1 MDKNQLMKKIVD
13 GEYTLFL
20 AIRNG
25 HKTYIGDKYQEIRTE
40 IELCRCLYYGEDS
53 KFCKKNRK

>member
-1 MDKNQLMKKIVD
+1 MKKIVD